1 MIQELEEGRLR
12 YINTDEINEFLKNK
26 EEGKIF
32 FEKLKEID
40 KLDDFRINTELPS
53 CFSYFSCMLDYLQNT
68 KSLKTLK
75 ITIKINKNNKKEEE
89 EEEKGEWEKFIESI
103 NLNSS
108 IQTLH
113 LGSSFGYTESKN
125 KKNIEIVTNILKK
138 TQMKSLKELFL
149 FDFDDIDIHFSNEIS
164 QFLSKNQNIHSL
176 KIYYF
181 KNSKF
186 EFSPICEEFKKN
198 KNLDSLILFGE
209 GIGKFLKNYISDI
222 LNTNKNIKHLILS
235 DLKLDKQ
242 QLSSLLNSLNN
253 YNGILSLDL
262 SNNNLETLENDEMN
276 VMLSSNTSLQNL

>member
-40 KLDDFRINTELPS
+40 KLDDFRIKTELPS
-53 CFSYFSCMLDYLQNT
+53 CFQYFSCMLDYLQNT

-75 ITIKINKNNKKEEE
+75 ITIKINKNNKEKE
-89 EEEKGEWEKFIESI
+89 EEEKGEWEKLIESI

-113 LGSSFGYTESKN
+113 LGSSFGNTELKN
-125 KKNIEIVTNILKK
+125 KKNIEIATNILKK
-138 TQMKSLKELFL
+138 TQMKSLRELFL
-149 FDFDDIDIHFSNEIS
+149 FDFDIDTHFSNEIS
-164 QFLSKNQNIHSL
+164 QFLSKNQNMHSL

-198 KNLDSLILFGE
+198 KNLDSLNLNGE

-222 LNTNKNIKHLILS
+222 LNTNKNIKHLYLS

-242 QLSSLLNSLNN
+242 QLSSLFNSLNN

-262 SNNNLETLENDEMN
+262 SYNNLETLENDEMN